1 MGLNLVSAVG
11 LVVLLGFAALLSAD
25 RRRINLRV
33 IFWGLA
39 LQFLFAAFIFWMP
52 IGTEL
57 FLRASRMVERVLQAS
72 RAGTRFCFG
81 VLAAAPGEK
90 GSLGFI
96 LLFQGLATIVFFAA
110 LMEVLYYLGI
120 MPWILKQFSRVF
132 TRLMRVSGA
141 ESLCTASNIFVGIES
156 ATTIR
161 PFLERMTSSELCTIL
176 TAGLATIASSV
187 LGLYVLMLKDTF
199 PNIAGHLISA
209 SVLSAPAALVMSK
222 ILLPESEIP
231 ETLGTAVEPHYE
243 RPPNLMAAVMR
254 GADAGG
260 RLVLGIV
267 VLLLAVLGLVE
278 LVNMGLGWLG
288 GKVGA
293 LAGHPVDLSLQMLL
307 GWIFYPF
314 AVIIGIPMTD
324 AAEVARLLGERAILT
339 EVPAYQHL
347 AQLIDAGTLTA
358 RGAVLASYALCG
370 FTHVASIGIFT
381 GGIAALA
388 PRIAGKLAAVAARAF
403 VAATLACLMTAAVAG
418 VFYHGGSLLSAGQ

>member
-1 MGLNLVSAVG
+1 MALNLVSLGG
-11 LVVLLGFAALLSAD
+11 LAVLLGFAALLSTD
-25 RRRINLRV
+25 RRRINPRV
-33 IFWGLA
+33 ILWGLA
-39 LQFLFAAFIFWMP
+39 IQFAFAAFIFGVP
-52 IGTEL
+52 LGSEL
-57 FLRASRMVERVLQAS
+57 FLRVSRAVERVLRAA

-81 VLAAAPGEK
+81 ILAAAPGEE

-110 LMEVLYYLGI
+110 LMEVLYYFGI
-120 MPWILKQFSRVF
+120 VPWILKQFSRVF

-141 ESLCTASNIFVGIES
+141 ESLCTASNIVVGIES

-199 PNIAGHLISA
+199 PNIAGHLVSA
-209 SVLSAPAALVMSK
+209 SFLSAPAALVMSK
-222 ILLPESEIP
+222 MLLPESEVP
-231 ETLGTAVEPHYE
+231 ETLGTAVKPHYE
-243 RPPNLMAAVMR
+243 RPANLMAAVMR

-260 RLVLGIV
+260 RLVLGIL

-278 LVNMGLGWLG
+278 LVNMGLEWLSA
-288 GKVGA
+288 KLAA
-293 LAGHPVDLSLQMLL
+293 LAGGPVDLSLPALL
-307 GWIFYPF
+307 GWMFYPF
-314 AVIIGIPMTD
+314 AVVIGAPLTD
-324 AAEVARLLGERAILT
+324 AAAIARLLGERAVLT

-347 AQLIDAGTLTA
+347 AQMLQAGNLTE

-370 FTHVASIGIFT
+370 FTHVAAVGIFT

-388 PRIAGKLAAVAARAF
+388 PRTSGKLAAVAARAF
-403 VAATLACLMTAAVAG
+403 LAATLACLMTAAVAG
-418 VFYHGGSLLSAGQ
+418 VFYHGGSLLYAGR